1 MKEFNYQDYLQ
12 YQKLKAQ
19 EKVFELR
26 EPEEKYHVHQPHD
39 KIFKTVL
46 NEKREMVELINRVL
60 ELKTKLKEEEIEIF
74 NNEHISYMFEGSASD
89 IVYKMKEKEIFFL
102 IEHQQKIEYNMPK
115 RILEYE
121 IETIKEATR
130 GKRMTKQEH
139 KLPRVIPIVI
149 YTGSKKWNVEKYIE
163 ECQEILSKADCVRLG
178 EYYVVDV
185 NDYTKEE
192 LEKDNLF
199 LSKMLLLEKLKTGE
213 EIYQM
218 LSNAIEKED
227 DKRNRDIL
235 KRIIAFILDEKLNS
249 EDRKNLLSKLEKG
262 GKKDMVLEV
271 IRKENEMLI
280 KKGRKEGRIEGRIE
294 GKKEGKI
301 EMLKQFVNNMIK
313 RNMSTDE
320 IQEITGISKEEL
332 EQIQKSL
339 HSI

>member
-26 EPEEKYHVHQPHD
+26 EPEEKYRVHQPHD

-60 ELKTKLKEEEIEIF
+60 ELKPKLKEEEIEIF
-74 NNEHISYMFEGSASD
+74 NNEHISYMFEGSISD
-89 IVYKMKEKEIFFL
+89 IVYKMKKKEIFFL
-102 IEHQQKIEYNMPK
+102 IEHQQKIDYNMPK

-121 IETIKEATR
+121 IEIIKEATR

-149 YTGSKKWNVEKYIE
+149 YTGSRKWNVEKYIE

-235 KRIIAFILDEKLNS
+235 KRMIAFILDEKLNS

-280 KKGRKEGRIEGRIE
+280 KKGRIE
-294 GKKEGKI
+294 GKKEGRV
-301 EMLKQFVNNMIK
+301 ETLKQFINNMIK

>member
-218 LSNAIEKED
+218 LNNAIEKED

-235 KRIIAFILDEKLNS
+235 KRIIAFILDEKLNL
-249 EDRKNLLSKLEKG
+249 ENREKLLKKLEG

-271 IRKENEMLI
+271 IRKENERLI
-280 KKGRKEGRIEGRIE
+280 KKGKV
-294 GKKEGKI
+294 EGKI
-301 EMLKQFVNNMIK
+301 EGEIEILKRAVKNMLQFGE
-313 RNMSTDE
+313 DE
-320 IQEITGISKEEL
+320 EKIMKYIGINKEEL
-332 EQIQKSL
+332 GRIKRML
-339 HSI
+339 KTII

>member
-192 LEKDNLF
+192 LEKAVEAYNKRDRRYGLV
-199 LSKMLLLEKLKTGE
+199 
-213 EIYQM
+213 
-218 LSNAIEKED
+218 KE
-227 DKRNRDIL
+227 
-235 KRIIAFILDEKLNS
+235 
-249 EDRKNLLSKLEKG
+249 
-262 GKKDMVLEV
+262 
-271 IRKENEMLI
+271 
-280 KKGRKEGRIEGRIE
+280 
-294 GKKEGKI
+294 
-301 EMLKQFVNNMIK
+301 
-313 RNMSTDE
+313 
-320 IQEITGISKEEL
+320 
-332 EQIQKSL
+332 
-339 HSI
+339 

>member
-1 MKEFNYQDYLQ
+1 MKEFNYQDYLK
-12 YQKLKAQ
+12 YQKLKAK
-19 EKVFELR
+19 ENNSLYELR

-74 NNEHISYMFEGSASD
+74 NNEHISHMFEGSVSD

-102 IEHQQKIEYNMPK
+102 IEHQQKIDYDMPK

-121 IETIKEATR
+121 VEIIKQATR
-130 GKRMTKQEH
+130 GKKMTKQEH

-149 YTGSKKWNVEKYIE
+149 YTGSGKWNVEKYIE

-178 EYYVVDV
+178 EYYVLDV
-185 NDYTKEE
+185 NNYTKEE

-213 EIYQM
+213 EIYHM
-218 LSNAIEKED
+218 LNTAIEKEND
-227 DKRNRDIL
+227 ERNKAIL
-235 KRIIAFILDEKLNS
+235 KRIIAFILDEKLSLENR
-249 EDRKNLLSKLEKG
+249 EKLLKKLEG

-271 IRKENEMLI
+271 IRKENERLI
-280 KKGRKEGRIEGRIE
+280 KKGKV
-294 GKKEGKI
+294 EGKI
-301 EMLKQFVNNMIK
+301 EGEIEILKRAVKNMLQFGE
-313 RNMSTDE
+313 DE
-320 IQEITGISKEEL
+320 EKIMKYIGINKEEL
-332 EQIQKSL
+332 GRIKRML
-339 HSI
+339 KTII